1 MYDRPGIEG
10 PLIFI
15 VPSVH
20 DNRISGPKITK
31 MYNSCNFV
39 KMIHACRMSDFYD
52 ESYQIRAPHWS
63 MWITRSRLVIN

>member
-39 KMIHACRMSDFYD
+39 KMIHACRMSDFMMSHIKSAHLIGRCGLL
-52 ESYQIRAPHWS
+52 E
-63 MWITRSRLVIN
+63 VG